1 MVLPLV
7 ALLIIDVLPPTLQV
21 LWTNYLSP
29 DYALFVSLAIL
40 QQEKEALHKEKN
52 DFSDILSVSQTHHSS
67 IHTQHHARD
76 KTVVYT
82 AC

>member
-7 ALLIIDVLPPTLQV
+7 VLLIIDVPPPPPPLQV

-67 IHTQHHARD
+67 IHTHNTIRGI
-76 KTVVYT
+76 KL
-82 AC
+82 